1 MDEFYAEN
9 ISKND
14 GPSDLT
20 IKRLLAFSKALSASK
35 AKKSSGVN
43 SVQAKATKTKE

>member
-9 ISKND
+9 ISNNE

-20 IKRLLAFSKALSASK
+20 IKRLLAFSKALSTSK
-35 AKKSSGVN
+35 VDKRLKVN
-43 SVQAKATKTKE
+43 TVQGKPTKTEE